1 MCCQYNCCWTL
12 QKYGFLCLNFFFFLG
27 YNLSCYITKWV
38 FSYKMLVYW
47 WVNLFECLLLLCQIA
62 TAFRM
67 TQVNERDC
75 LAVAYDVAASMTKEA
90 VDGKFIMS
98 ELKRC
103 PNASKSRL
111 HFLSPDSPTDSF
123 RVSRGIWF
131 FYISFDKQMCHAL
144 LPPQ

>member
-1 MCCQYNCCWTL
+1 
-12 QKYGFLCLNFFFFLG
+12 
-27 YNLSCYITKWV
+27 
-38 FSYKMLVYW
+38 
-47 WVNLFECLLLLCQIA
+47 
-62 TAFRM
+62 M

-123 RVSRGIWF
+123 RVSTCP
-131 FYISFDKQMCHAL
+131 QVHAL
-144 LPPQ
+144 PRVTFFMQASQEFRD